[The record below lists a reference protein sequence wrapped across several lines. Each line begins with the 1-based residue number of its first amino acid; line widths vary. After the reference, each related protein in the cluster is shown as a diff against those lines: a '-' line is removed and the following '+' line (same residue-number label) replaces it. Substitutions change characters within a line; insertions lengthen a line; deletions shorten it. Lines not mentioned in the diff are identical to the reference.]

1 MPNDQHTSQQIEDA
15 LVARNPRG
23 MAQVQPV
30 LNGGLLPK
38 SCPDLTE
45 LH

>member
-1 MPNDQHTSQQIEDA
+1 MPNDQQVSHQIEDA

-30 LNGGLLPK
+30 LTAGYCLRAA
-38 SCPDLTE
+38 
-45 LH
+45 